1 MSHVVGGVSGAR
13 RIFGIWVSLE
23 RPRGL
28 EGSYWLAD
36 LRVYSNTNGS
46 PSAKSAG
53 RNTG

>member
-28 EGSYWLAD
+28 EGHLALSD
-36 LRVYSNTNGS
+36 PQRD
-46 PSAKSAG
+46 PQQAAPD
-53 RNTG
+53 